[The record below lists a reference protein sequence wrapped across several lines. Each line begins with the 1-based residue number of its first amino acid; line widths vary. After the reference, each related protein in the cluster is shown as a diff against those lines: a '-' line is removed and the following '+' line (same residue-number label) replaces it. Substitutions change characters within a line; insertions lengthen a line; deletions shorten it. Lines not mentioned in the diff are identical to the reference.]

1 MKYLKVMFQEN
12 SRYKNFEYKVNEITV
27 APQWNPNAKTP
38 QEMGG
43 LNFSNE
49 ENIVRWLHNG
59 DTLYDVEVP
68 SDAKV
73 VCVEESATPKG
84 VFRSNKII
92 VKNPRKVTDEMALSF
107 YEKSTIPETAYPKTL
122 GGVSIMNYY
131 KTAKRILEDKV
142 TINNIEFFLEEWEAF
157 ISKKNRR
164 DCNKTVRYID
174 TKLKEIKNQK

>member
-12 SRYKNFEYKVNEITV
+12 SRYKNFEYKINEIT
-27 APQWNPNAKTP
+27 NASHWDPTAKNP

-68 SDAKV
+68 SDAEF

-92 VKNPRKVTDEMALSF
+92 VKNPRKVTDEMALDF
-107 YEKSTIPETAYPKTL
+107 YRKSTIPETAYPKTL

-131 KTAKRILEDKV
+131 KTATRILEDKV
-142 TINNIEFFLEEWEAF
+142 TLDNIDFFLEEWEDF
-157 ISKKNRR
+157 ISKKDRR
-164 DCNKTVRYID
+164 DCNETVRYID
-174 TKLKEIKNQK
+174 IKLKEIKNKK